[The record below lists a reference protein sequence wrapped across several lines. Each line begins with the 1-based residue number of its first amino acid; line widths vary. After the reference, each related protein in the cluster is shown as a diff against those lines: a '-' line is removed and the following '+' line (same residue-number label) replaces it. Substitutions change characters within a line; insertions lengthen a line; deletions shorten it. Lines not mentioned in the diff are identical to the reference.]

1 MAYASSERI
10 MTVIG
15 ECCKVDAV
23 VTLDSKG
30 QILLPMDI
38 RKRAKLKPNDKLA
51 IVGYERNGEL
61 CCIMMVKAEKLGTAV
76 SKVLSPMLREL
87 RK

>member
-1 MAYASSERI
+1 MPLN
-10 MTVIG
+10 G

-30 QILLPMDI
+30 QILLPREI

-51 IVGYERNGEL
+51 VIGYERGNEI
-61 CCIMMVKAEKLGTAV
+61 CCIMMLKAEKLGTAV
-76 SKVLSPMLREL
+76 TKVLSPMLKEL